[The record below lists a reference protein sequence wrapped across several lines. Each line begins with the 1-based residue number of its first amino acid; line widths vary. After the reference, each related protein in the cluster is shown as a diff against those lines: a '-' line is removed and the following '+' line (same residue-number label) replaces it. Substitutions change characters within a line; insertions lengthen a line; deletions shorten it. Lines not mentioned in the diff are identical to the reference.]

1 MVVPD
6 PTLKEEAM
14 YDSHVWQT
22 PNKNISISLCSEG
35 CLHVVVGR
43 AIIKMTPDEFFALH
57 ALTSKAA
64 RDLQRPQLASPA
76 EAGH

>member
-1 MVVPD
+1 MH
-6 PTLKEEAM
+6 
-14 YDSHVWQT
+14 DSQVWQT

-43 AIIKMTPDEFFALH
+43 AIIKMTPDEFFALQ

-64 RDLQRPQLASPA
+64 RDMQHPQPMHAT

>member
-1 MVVPD
+1 
-6 PTLKEEAM
+6 M
-14 YDSHVWQT
+14 YDSQIWQT

-43 AIIKMTPDEFFALH
+43 AIIKMTPDEFFALQ

-64 RDLQRPQLASPA
+64 RDMRHPQLVHAT

>member
-1 MVVPD
+1 
-6 PTLKEEAM
+6 M
-14 YDSHVWQT
+14 YDSQVWQT

-43 AIIKMTPDEFFALH
+43 AIIKMTPDEFFALQ

-64 RDLQRPQLASPA
+64 RDMRHPQLVRAT